1 MSLIRTCHIHGQH
14 SGRDCPECKQ
24 DRAARAAIYE
34 RMLRLSFP
42 DWPERVEK
50 RLPITIEAEYVCPDC
65 AASPCECRVEFD
77 ESGGNGS
84 ESPKI
89 KKDEMRAI
97 CACCG
102 S

>member
-1 MSLIRTCHIHGQH
+1 MSLIRTCHIHGEH

-24 DRAARAAIYE
+24 DRVARAAIYE

-42 DWPERVEK
+42 NRPEYVEK
-50 RLPITIEAEYVCPDC
+50 RLPATVEAEYVCPDC

-77 ESGGNGS
+77 EIGGNDS
-84 ESPKI
+84 DSPK
-89 KKDEMRAI
+89 RP
-97 CACCG
+97 